1 MFAPIPSAHRLL
13 EAVALEAIEA
23 RLPGGPSQCVNLKSR
38 LSVTNRGVRFLIAL
52 ALLVSYS
59 VALTACQQAPPPDI
73 GATVEAAVRSAM
85 PAPTFTPTPN
95 IDATVSAS
103 IKATLDA
110 TPTQAPTPPPTLVA
124 TLVPTPTPI
133 PTPMPTPMPP
143 PPTFTP
149 SPAQTP
155 TAEPL
160 PAATPTLAP
169 APTQMPTATPATTR
183 NLSSVVSEVRP
194 SVVQVIAGAGS
205 GSGVIVEVDERGA
218 GLVLTNYH
226 VVRQGDDIDVIVN
239 DSSSYPARFLGYDT
253 EKDLAA
259 LEICCSAQFHAVPL
273 AGEQLTPGEAVFAM
287 GYPLGSGQALITSG
301 VVSRVMFDNATQRW
315 LVQTDAAINPGNSG
329 GPLITLDAEVV
340 GINTFVVRESP
351 FGVPLEGFGFAVSAR
366 TVSDVLPSLKTGTIK
381 ATPTPTPTLTPTLA
395 PTPTP
400 TSVWQRAGVRRFGP
414 VDGVLQ
420 HDTDQFIEEFSSEV
434 LLADFVAM
442 AVFDN
447 PGEGGHWDYGFVF
460 RQSKEDRLSILIVS
474 GNGEWGHYRRE
485 GQQGADVELDSGRIR
500 SLKTGSGDANEIQL
514 VAAGQVGLFFL
525 NGEFISGLTLSQG
538 SEAGDVSVITG
549 YYRGHEIL
557 GRSTVFRGFS
567 PSGQEQ
573 GRRATTQG

>member
-1 MFAPIPSAHRLL
+1 M
-13 EAVALEAIEA
+13 
-23 RLPGGPSQCVNLKSR
+23 
-38 LSVTNRGVRFLIAL
+38 
-52 ALLVSYS
+52 
-59 VALTACQQAPPPDI
+59 
-73 GATVEAAVRSAM
+73 
-85 PAPTFTPTPN
+85 
-95 IDATVSAS
+95 
-103 IKATLDA
+103 
-110 TPTQAPTPPPTLVA
+110 
-124 TLVPTPTPI
+124 
-133 PTPMPTPMPP
+133 
-143 PPTFTP
+143 
-149 SPAQTP
+149 
-155 TAEPL
+155 
-160 PAATPTLAP
+160 
-169 APTQMPTATPATTR
+169 
-183 NLSSVVSEVRP
+183 
-194 SVVQVIAGAGS
+194 VQVIAGAGS

-226 VVRQGDDIDVIVN
+226 VVQQGDDIDVIVN
-239 DSSSYPARFLGYDT
+239 DSISYPARFLGYDT

-340 GINTFVVRESP
+340 GINTFVVRESL

-381 ATPTPTPTLTPTLA
+381 ATLTPTPAATPTPTPTLTPTLT

-400 TSVWQRAGVRRFGP
+400 TSAWQRAGLRRFGP

-420 HDTDQFIEEFSSEV
+420 HDTDQFIEEFNSGV
-434 LLADFVAM
+434 LLSDFVAM

-447 PGEGGHWDYGFVF
+447 PEGGENWDYGFVF
-460 RQSKEDRLSILIVS
+460 RQSKEDHLSILIVS
-474 GNGEWGHYRRE
+474 GNGKWGHYRRE
-485 GQQGADVELDSGRIR
+485 GQQGVDVELDSGRIQ

-549 YYRGHEIL
+549 YYRGHETL
-557 GRSTVFRGFS
+557 GRSTVFRGFRVNETKWVGTKDGELPHKDDGEIRGHAMGIDVKDFLAHAVFVNPYSRTVGPWSHGILFRHLGKEQFQGVVINSDGTWLHFVRDGSNS
-567 PSGQEQ
+567 PSYEDSGAAPLNLGPGDLNRIAIAAVGGAGLLSINGEFV
-573 GRRATTQG
+573 GRLDIGPSPESGDIWVATGFYEGAEFHGYSTKFEGFEVWSLD